1 MAQPLPPRPH
11 LDHLR
16 RQAKTLLA
24 DLAAGSSDAMA
35 VFRQFLPAAR
45 GLDDRALFEAGFRL
59 ADAQAAI
66 ARQSGFGSWP
76 RLARHVEQLRALE
89 GTWTFSRLEVDGDAV
104 PAAALRSSRIL
115 IDGDRFRTESP
126 EATYEGTFI
135 IDVEAEPHRI
145 DIDFVAGPEAGR
157 ANHGIFRLDGEQLEI
172 CLDVNG
178 GPAPGAFRTAR
189 GSGHAWETLRRASA
203 GRPDGVHGGTAP
215 PPTAAKPAPPDA
227 TAFAY
232 VPCETLRKLEG
243 QWSAEQV
250 VLNGQELPA
259 MMRKVGRRTAT
270 GNAVTIAFG
279 GRVVLDVLVRV
290 DESASPV
297 AIDYLHRSGE
307 LAGSTQLGIFEWRG
321 EVAWFCMAPPGQPR
335 PAEFSSG
342 PGSGRTLSG
351 WRRG

>member
-1 MAQPLPPRPH
+1 
-11 LDHLR
+11 
-16 RQAKTLLA
+16 
-24 DLAAGSSDAMA
+24 MA

-45 GLDDRALFEAGFRL
+45 GMDDRALFEAGFRL
-59 ADAQAAI
+59 ADAQAAV

-89 GTWTFSRLEVDGDAV
+89 GTWTFVRLEVDGDAV

-157 ANHGIFRLDGEQLEI
+157 TNHGIFRLDGDRLEI

-178 GPAPGAFRTAR
+178 GPAPAGFRTTG
-189 GSGHAWETLRRASA
+189 GSGLAFETLCRASA
-203 GRPDGVHGGTAP
+203 SRPAGVDGGTPPAAP
-215 PPTAAKPAPPDA
+215 LTAKPTEAANPSD
-227 TAFAY
+227 FAY
-232 VPCETLRKLEG
+232 VPCETLRRLEG

-250 VLNGQELPA
+250 VRDGQELPA
-259 MMRKVGRRTAT
+259 MMRKVGRRTAK
-270 GNAVTIAFG
+270 GNEVTISFG
-279 GRVVLDVLVRV
+279 GRVMLDVLVRV
-290 DESASPV
+290 DESSSPV

-342 PGSGRTLSG
+342 PGSGRTLSA
-351 WRRG
+351 WKR